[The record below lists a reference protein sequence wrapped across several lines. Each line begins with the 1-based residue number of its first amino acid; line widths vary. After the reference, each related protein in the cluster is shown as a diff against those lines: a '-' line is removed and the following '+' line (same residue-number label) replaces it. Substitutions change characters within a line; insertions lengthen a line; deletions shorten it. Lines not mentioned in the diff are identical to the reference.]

1 MRVYVVHVD
10 EMSAG
15 STAER
20 IVAAAMAIVTD
31 EGADAVT
38 MRRVAAD
45 VGLST
50 MATYRHFPGRTALL
64 QAVTESANAEL
75 GKNWTAGTASTVED
89 RVLVL
94 LGHFLDFVLSHP
106 HLYSFLMTERRAD
119 ARKFPEDFRDHASP
133 AFTPLLEVIEEGMR
147 DGSLRSDD
155 DPLEAA
161 MSINAVATGLVQLYL
176 AGRIGCSEQE
186 FRQLCVRSVRRVL
199 RGLRP

>member
-1 MRVYVVHVD
+1 MLVYVVHVD

-20 IVAAAMAIVTD
+20 IVAAARAIVTE

-45 VGLST
+45 VGLTT
-50 MATYRHFPGRTALL
+50 MATYRHFPNRAALL
-64 QAVTESANAEL
+64 QTVVESANAEL
-75 GKNWTAGTASTVED
+75 GKNWTFGAASGVED
-89 RVLVL
+89 RVLAL
-94 LGHFLDFVLSHP
+94 LEHFLDFALGRP
-106 HLYSFLMTERRAD
+106 QLYSFLMTERRAD
-119 ARKFPEDFRDHASP
+119 ARRFPEDFRDHASP
-133 AFTPLLEVIEEGMR
+133 AFTPLLEVVEEGMR

-161 MSINAVATGLVQLYL
+161 MSINAVAAGLVQLYL
-176 AGRIGCSEQE
+176 VGRIGCSEQE